1 VDSSVWFG
9 YGQSSDHF
17 DSGALQGF
25 TKSNIEHMIVEIG
38 PPFKVRDV
46 HGSIL
51 VSANNQPL
59 AGSLF
64 EIRDQ
69 SGTIRSA
76 TADKAGHFQIRGVPD
91 GTFDFKTTK
100 DGFQSVI
107 GKLVAAKSTRRKALI
122 EISMPIGI

>member
-1 VDSSVWFG
+1 VIRRFYLAFLLCGLLPFGSV

-17 DSGALQGF
+17 DSGALKGF
-25 TKSNIEHMIVEIG
+25 TKSNIEHIIVEIG

-64 EIRDQ
+64 AIRDQ

-76 TADKAGHFQIRGVPD
+76 TADKAGHFQIRGVLD
-91 GTFDFKTTK
+91 GNMR
-100 DGFQSVI
+100 
-107 GKLVAAKSTRRKALI
+107 L
-122 EISMPIGI
+122 

>member
-1 VDSSVWFG
+1 
-9 YGQSSDHF
+9 
-17 DSGALQGF
+17 
-25 TKSNIEHMIVEIG
+25 MIVEIG

-51 VSANNQPL
+51 VSANNEPL

-69 SGTIRSA
+69 SGTSHSA

-91 GTFDFKTTK
+91 GTFDFTTTK

-107 GKLVAAKSTRRKALI
+107 GKIVVSKSSRRKALI
-122 EISMPIGI
+122 QISMPIGI